1 MVIFLVCLFPK
12 TVSLFQ
18 VTLNIILIQ
27 QFNYNYRIL
36 PKAINQLTFT
46 EIFVP
51 SS

>member
-1 MVIFLVCLFPK
+1 MVIFLVSP
-12 TVSLFQ
+12 FQ
-18 VTLNIILIQ
+18 VTLNIIPIQ
-27 QFNYNYRIL
+27 QFNYDYRIL